1 MRHDAARFPKWFSN
15 VRSNLNRT
23 QMFYPKNANFPE
35 DDGRGEPH
43 VRHPRAGELAGNK
56 HLIPTTR
63 CRHAQFLRK
72 SRPSLSV
79 LAGGLGGHTA
89 RCTNAHPP
97 GESAEHTLFSRVGPH
112 APPGSW
118 DGWKLVVATRD
129 TAGAADQALARE
141 EAERSSRRQRGDTTE
156 GSTSICGKYGYI
168 VREEREELRKLR
180 ERSLINF
187 PYDR

>member
-1 MRHDAARFPKWFSN
+1 
-15 VRSNLNRT
+15 
-23 QMFYPKNANFPE
+23 MFYPKDAKFPE
-35 DDGRGEPH
+35 GDGRGEPH
-43 VRHPRAGELAGNK
+43 ARHPRAETLAGNK

-63 CRHAQFLRK
+63 CRYAQFLRK

-89 RCTNAHPP
+89 RCTKTHPP

-118 DGWKLVVATRD
+118 DGWELIVATRD

-141 EAERSSRRQRGDTTE
+141 KVGRSSRWQRAKRQRGARAYA
-156 GSTSICGKYGYI
+156 GSTGAYG
-168 VREEREELRKLR
+168 
-180 ERSLINF
+180 S
-187 PYDR
+187 